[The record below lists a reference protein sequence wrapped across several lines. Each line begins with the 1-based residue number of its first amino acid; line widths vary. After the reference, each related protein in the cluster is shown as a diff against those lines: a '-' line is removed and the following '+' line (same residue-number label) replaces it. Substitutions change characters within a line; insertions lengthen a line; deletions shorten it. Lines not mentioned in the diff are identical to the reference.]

1 MRIGKNWKENLDA
14 RNEVIWRNSKL
25 GSLFTKRKIDTIL
38 EVDDYGVESEHKASG
53 LIEFLQ
59 SIRLDIWK
67 SYCNF
72 LQLWETANR

>member
-38 EVDDYGVESEHKASG
+38 EVDDYGVESEH
-53 LIEFLQ
+53 
-59 SIRLDIWK
+59 
-67 SYCNF
+67 
-72 LQLWETANR
+72 